1 MLFKLANADIYFDD
15 TLSRLGDLTYLNLT
29 GRILALLKWHDHGE
43 KWERDEKGDKGEEG
57 DESIYLTLRTDSQDA
72 WVFQP
77 PVRTMTA
84 NNTHTNNT
92 NVDNNTVSANSI
104 IAQSDFYLGI
114 PRCDNRIAEIFISNG
129 YIVLNP
135 TFAVH
140 AIEIHNS
147 IRKNSPILYTTKGAV
162 HGKGRDILLTD
173 IFIF

>member
-1 MLFKLANADIYFDD
+1 M
-15 TLSRLGDLTYLNLT
+15 TYLNLT
-29 GRILALLKWHDHGE
+29 GRLLALLKWHDPAE
-43 KWERDEKGDKGEEG
+43 KWERGDKGEKGDEG
-57 DESIYLTLRTDSQDA
+57 DDSIYLTLRTDSQDA

-77 PVRTMTA
+77 PVRTMTTDNTMHINSDN
-84 NNTHTNNT
+84 NNT
-92 NVDNNTVSANSI
+92 DNINSI

-135 TFAVH
+135 TFAIH

-162 HGKGRDILLTD
+162 YGKGRDILLSD

>member
-1 MLFKLANADIYFDD
+1 M
-15 TLSRLGDLTYLNLT
+15 TYLNLT
-29 GRILALLKWHDHGE
+29 GRLLALLKWHDHDPGE
-43 KWERDEKGDKGEEG
+43 KWERGEKGEKEGEDG

-77 PVRTMTA
+77 PVRTMIT
-84 NNTHTNNT
+84 NNTHIDTNI
-92 NVDNNTVSANSI
+92 NSI
-104 IAQSDFYLGI
+104 VAQSDFYLGI
-114 PRCDNRIAEIFISNG
+114 PRCDNRIAEIFVSNG

-162 HGKGRDILLTD
+162 HGKGRDILLSD

>member
-1 MLFKLANADIYFDD
+1 MQLHLRIANADIYFDD
-15 TLSRLGDLTYLNLT
+15 TLSRLGDVTYLNLT
-29 GRILALLKWHDHGE
+29 GRLLALLKWHDPGE
-43 KWERDEKGDKGEEG
+43 KWERREEG
-57 DESIYLTLRTDSQDA
+57 EGSIYLTLRTDSQDA

-77 PVRTMTA
+77 PVINMT
-84 NNTHTNNT
+84 THNIPRDTNT
-92 NVDNNTVSANSI
+92 NTNTDNSYSVNNNI

-147 IRKNSPILYTTKGAV
+147 IRKNSPILCTTKGAV
-162 HGKGRDILLTD
+162 HGKGRDILLSD